1 MAGIIGFILLTACHV
16 GGRPSLWDLQMEVQA
31 MSDFKTTAEG
41 ITDRIIA
48 EHGEGYGLDPV
59 TIVTLV
65 TTILPGIL
73 KCWQDR
79 DEVPPAAASDRIRRM
94 HKRNPER
101 LRSKL
106 ARSISY
112 GSQQK
117 GHHLTVDQC
126 HDVAAAMIAEAIA
139 SDEEVVY
146 GLCKASL

>member
-1 MAGIIGFILLTACHV
+1 MSEF
-16 GGRPSLWDLQMEVQA
+16 QA
-31 MSDFKTTAEG
+31 VAQGVS
-41 ITDRIIA
+41 DRIVA

-79 DEVPPAAASDRIRRM
+79 DEVPPAAALDRIRRM

-101 LRSKL
+101 LQNKL
-106 ARSISY
+106 ARSISF
-112 GSQQK
+112 GAQQK

-126 HDVAAAMIAEAIA
+126 HDMAAAMIAEAVG

>member
-1 MAGIIGFILLTACHV
+1 L
-16 GGRPSLWDLQMEVQA
+16 EVQA
-31 MSDFKTTAEG
+31 MSDFETTAES

-48 EHGEGYGLDPV
+48 EHGEGYGLDPA
-59 TIVTLV
+59 TIVTAV
-65 TTILPGIL
+65 FAILPGIL

-79 DEVPPAAASDRIRRM
+79 DEVSPAAASDRIRRM
-94 HKRNPER
+94 YKRSPER

-112 GSQQK
+112 GAQQK

-126 HDVAAAMIAEAIA
+126 HDMAAAMIAEAVD

>member
-1 MAGIIGFILLTACHV
+1 
-16 GGRPSLWDLQMEVQA
+16 
-31 MSDFKTTAEG
+31 MSDFETTAES

-48 EHGEGYGLDPV
+48 EHGEGYGLEPL

-65 TTILPGIL
+65 TSILPGIL

-101 LRSKL
+101 LQNKL

-112 GSQQK
+112 GAQQS
-117 GHHLTVDQC
+117 GQHLTVDQC
-126 HDVAAAMIAEAIA
+126 HDMAAAMIAEAVG
-139 SDEEVVY
+139 SSEEVVY

>member
-1 MAGIIGFILLTACHV
+1 
-16 GGRPSLWDLQMEVQA
+16 
-31 MSDFKTTAEG
+31 MSDFESTAAG

-59 TIVTLV
+59 TIITLV

-79 DEVPPAAASDRIRRM
+79 DEVPPAAALDRIRRM

-101 LRSKL
+101 LQSKL

-112 GSQQK
+112 GAQQK
-117 GHHLTVDQC
+117 GQHLTVDQC
-126 HDVAAAMIAEAIA
+126 HDMAAAMIAEAVG
-139 SDEEVVY
+139 SSEEVVY

>member
-1 MAGIIGFILLTACHV
+1 MSEF
-16 GGRPSLWDLQMEVQA
+16 QA
-31 MSDFKTTAEG
+31 VAQGVS
-41 ITDRIIA
+41 DRIVA

-79 DEVPPAAASDRIRRM
+79 DEVPPAAALDRIRRM

-101 LRSKL
+101 LQNKL
-106 ARSISY
+106 ARSISF
-112 GSQQK
+112 GAQQR
-117 GHHLTVDQC
+117 GHQLTVDQC
-126 HDVAAAMIAEAIA
+126 HDMAGAMIAEAVG
-139 SDEEVVY
+139 SPEEVVY